1 MYQVSEAFREAMKRP
16 VQRFRLRGQI
26 LVGPHSYA
34 FTEDNVEKRSFSI
47 SNQCS
52 GDSLVEIGTVYT
64 AELNS
69 TFLRMNLPRYSLK
82 NARIIPQLELLTAIG
97 YEPVPLGVFNISEAN
112 WTTRGVEITA
122 YDNMSRFDKT
132 ATLSGSDGMI
142 YDFLRFACG
151 ICDVELGMSAEEVRE
166 LPNGNVPLS
175 LYPEN
180 DIETWRDLIA
190 WCAQTTG
197 TFATIDREGRL
208 VLRAYGVTPVDTI
221 DDYHRY
227 TGAKFSDFSTR
238 YTGLSMVNI
247 EDQTTTYYD
256 LETDDGLTYN
266 CGQNPLL
273 QYGLEEV
280 LENQRRAILNA
291 IAVIDY
297 VPMEVSMIG
306 SPAYDLGDVLVF
318 ENGAAD
324 GDKLSCVTK
333 YDWTYGGSYTVTG
346 VGQNPALAS
355 ARSKSDKDISGL
367 LQQMTQDRSTFY
379 IYSFLN
385 AQEFV
390 IQEET
395 IVSDIHFATVD
406 DTRIDFVFT
415 SAHEMTMDG
424 EVIARVYLDGDLFQ
438 TYVDYEPRGKNVF
451 TFQWTADIR
460 ANARYELK
468 VSFEY
473 GLFLSDRRI
482 DEANRKTLWNYADAI
497 VWAMARMNGTWSA
510 IQIFTWTHISTY
522 DWESLE
528 GTEFSQNT
536 WDDVLN
542 GSNAISPEDIS
553 YSTVPPDETKGFIV
567 IEPGGLTAVVFGRG
581 LAATDVWDGTI
592 DISEGVGVV
601 NLTPDFELLDVID
614 DTTSLT
620 RGAPLTTGP
629 SDSFGIAD
637 LSNAFTLTGL
647 PTDNAP
653 NIYQVETGDDSIIV
667 YCVSNPTLMVEI
679 DGLIQSVTFT
689 GEADARF
696 AVTNDGG
703 SNWFIWSNGQ
713 WMRADENT
721 NQTAEIMS
729 QVPANSWNALNVVG
743 LGFRWTGTASYI
755 TIEREVTDQ

>member
-16 VQRFRLRGQI
+16 VQRFRLRGQ
-26 LVGPHSYA
+26 LVLKNRSLD
-34 FTEDNVEKRSFSI
+34 FTEENVVRNSFSI
-47 SNQCS
+47 ANQCS
-52 GDSLVEIGTVYT
+52 GDENVEIGTVYS
-64 AELNS
+64 AELNA
-69 TFLRMNLPRYSLK
+69 TLVRLDLPRYSLK
-82 NARIIPQLELLTAIG
+82 DAQIVPNLELLTANG
-97 YEPVPLGVFNISEAN
+97 YEPVPLGVYNISEAN
-112 WTTRGVEITA
+112 WTTWGVEIVA
-122 YDNMSRFDKT
+122 YDNMSKLDKT
-132 ATLSGSDGMI
+132 ATLSGSDGTI
-142 YDFLRFACG
+142 FDFLRLASTICG
-151 ICDVELGMSAEEVRE
+151 VPLGMSEEE
-166 LPNGNVPLS
+166 IKALPNGRALLS
-175 LYPEN
+175 IYPEN
-180 DIETWRDLIA
+180 DIETWRDLVA

-208 VLRAYGVTPVDTI
+208 VLRAYTATPVDTI
-221 DDYHRY
+221 DDYHRF
-227 TGAKFSDFSTR
+227 TGAKFSDFETR
-238 YTGLSMVNI
+238 YTGMSFVNI
-247 EDQTTTYYD
+247 ERQTTTYYG

-273 QYGLEEV
+273 QYGLDEV
-280 LENQRRAILNA
+280 LAEQRTAVLEA

-324 GDKLSCVTK
+324 GEKLSCVTK

-355 ARSKSDKDISGL
+355 ARSKVDKDISGL
-367 LQQMTQDRSTFY
+367 LQQVTEDRSTFY

-385 AQEFV
+385 SQEFE

-438 TYVDYEPRGKNVF
+438 TYVDYEPRGKNVL

-473 GLFLSDRRI
+473 GLFISDRRI

-497 VWAMARMNGTWSA
+497 VWAMARSNGTWSA
-510 IQIFTWTHISTY
+510 IQIFTWDHISAY

-528 GTEFSQNT
+528 GTELSQNT

-542 GSNAISPEDIS
+542 GSNAISPSDIA
-553 YSTVPPDETKGFIV
+553 YSTVAPDETKGFIRV
-567 IEPGGLTAVVFGRG
+567 APGGFTGVVFGRG
-581 LAATDVWDGTI
+581 LAATDVWDGTL
-592 DISEGVGVV
+592 DLSEGVGVV
-601 NLTPDFELLDVID
+601 PLTPDFDILDNLRDALNVGRLNPI
-614 DTTSLT
+614 
-620 RGAPLTTGP
+620 GTGP
-629 SDSFGIAD
+629 ADNFGLVDLTNPFALNGSVEDVGPTAYKTEVAD
-637 LSNAFTLTGL
+637 
-647 PTDNAP
+647 DK
-653 NIYQVETGDDSIIV
+653 IVV
-667 YCVSNPTLMVEI
+667 YCVSNPTNMIEI
-679 DGLIQSVTFT
+679 DGSIQAVTFT

-703 SNWFIWSNGQ
+703 ANWFIWQNDR
-713 WMRADENT
+713 WTRVDENT
-721 NQTAEIMS
+721 NQTAELMS
-729 QVPANSWNALNVVG
+729 QAPADSWNALNVVG
-743 LGFRWTGTASYI
+743 LAFRWTGTASYI
-755 TIEREVTDQ
+755 TIEREVTE